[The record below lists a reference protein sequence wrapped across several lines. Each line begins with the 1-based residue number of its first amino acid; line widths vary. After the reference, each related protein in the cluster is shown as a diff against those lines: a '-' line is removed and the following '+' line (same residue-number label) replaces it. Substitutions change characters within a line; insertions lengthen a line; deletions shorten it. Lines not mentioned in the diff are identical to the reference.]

1 MPITPVKKT
10 GLQLA
15 GVGNFSN
22 VDMSG
27 VQVAGVFNYTKKLKG
42 LQVGLIN
49 VADSS
54 AGMSIGLI
62 NIVLKNGYHKL
73 SLYRNEVMNAN
84 VDIETGNPKLCTI
97 IKAGVHVNDSA
108 KLFSFGA
115 GLGHD
120 FIFGKRL
127 SLSGG
132 RQK

>member
-1 MPITPVKKT
+1 M
-10 GLQLA
+10 QLA

-22 VDMSG
+22 VNMSG

-54 AGMSIGLI
+54 AGMRIGLI

-73 SLYRNEVMNAN
+73 SLYGNEVMNAN
-84 VDIETGNPKLCTI
+84 VDIKTGNSKLCTI

-108 KLFSFGA
+108 KLFS
-115 GLGHD
+115 GHD
-120 FIFGKRL
+120 FIFGKRF